1 MRQLSDNEGERCFLS
16 SGVFSEYFSL
26 SVNSS
31 VAYVMTRFP
40 SAVSLPMRSFAA
52 RAVSEVNLNGLGL
65 PLTVVRNLLNDA
77 SSANDIVNHL
87 SGCQLIVAEA

>member
-26 SVNSS
+26 SVSPS
-31 VAYVMTRFP
+31 VAYVTTMFP

-52 RAVSEVNLNGLGL
+52 KAVSDVNLSGLGL
-65 PLTVVRNLLNDA
+65 PLTLVRSLLKEA
-77 SSANDIVNHL
+77 SSANDIVNQL
-87 SGCQLIVAEA
+87 IGCQFTVAEA